1 MNSMAGVE
9 RPAKGRTADDDPR
22 PYDLVVLNEAP
33 TDGGTQTGVCAVPD
47 PLKASEHVTR
57 TACLELPAAPASVSF
72 ARNTA
77 ASWLILWG
85 LSADA
90 AEIARLLVSE
100 LATNAVDHSVGPKVV
115 VSVIDSDEWLE
126 IRVKNPAG
134 NVPALTAS
142 LPADSSERGRGLF
155 LVATLADDWGTA
167 DDQVWARLTRIPA
180 GVAA

>member
-33 TDGGTQTGVCAVPD
+33 TDGGTQTGVCAAPA

-57 TACLELPAAPASVSF
+57 SACLELPAAPASVSF

-90 AEIARLLVSE
+90 A
-100 LATNAVDHSVGPKVV
+100 VGPKVV

-134 NVPALTAS
+134 KVPALMAS

-155 LVATLADDWGTA
+155 LVDTLADAWGTS
-167 DDQVWARLTRIPA
+167 DDQVWARLARIPA